1 MSLNQDDGAG
11 FSQAM
16 KPIKQQR
23 REYRNGLSW
32 GDFVL
37 GLPVLPRP
45 LKEYR
50 KGTSEGEL

>member
-1 MSLNQDDGAG
+1 
-11 FSQAM
+11 M

-23 REYRNGLSW
+23 REYRDGLLW

-37 GLPVLPRP
+37 GFPVLSRP
-45 LKEYR
+45 LKKYR